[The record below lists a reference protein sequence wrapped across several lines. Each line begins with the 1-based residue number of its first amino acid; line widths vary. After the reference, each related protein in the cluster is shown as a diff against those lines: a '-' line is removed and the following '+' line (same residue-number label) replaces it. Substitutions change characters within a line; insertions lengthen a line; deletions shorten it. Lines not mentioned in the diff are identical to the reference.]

1 MIHRMKNPNQ
11 NDSFR
16 NSDLNR
22 AKPKKSTLSSL
33 LDSKLK
39 RHRSDTGLVEDR
51 MKNTTVVRI
60 IVALLLVHMLIIGG
74 VLVRDDLVRTVKTD
88 AVSPSLTQPPAPQ
101 SVIPQPTQPTMASAS
116 DTKPQP
122 APVQPIVVAPAQLA
136 ATPTATATPASPTIT
151 IAQPQEA
158 IAVDPDAKQQA
169 TPIAAPTPTAAVP
182 TVRPQQS
189 TPVKHYVQSGDT
201 WTRII
206 TTYGVSSEALQK
218 ANPKVKPELLIAGTY
233 LLIPDKNGNVPAE
246 ATTKD
251 DKPAPGSTYTVKSGD
266 TMARIAKKHGISLQK
281 LLKYNNM
288 TMKEAGRIRI
298 GQEIRLSE

>member
-1 MIHRMKNPNQ
+1 MKSPNQ

-22 AKPKKSTLSSL
+22 AKPKKNTFGSL
-33 LDSKLK
+33 FESKLK

-101 SVIPQPTQPTMASAS
+101 SVIPQPTQPTMATAAS
-116 DTKPQP
+116 SKPEQ
-122 APVQPIVVAPAQLA
+122 APVEPIVVAPVQP
-136 ATPTATATPASPTIT
+136 TVTSTATATPQTPTIT
-151 IAQPQEA
+151 TAQPQEA
-158 IAVDPDAKQQA
+158 VAVDPEVKPQV
-169 TPIAAPTPTAAVP
+169 TPVVAVPAPAAAVP
-182 TVRPQQS
+182 TVRPQQD

-201 WTRII
+201 WTRIVA
-206 TTYGVSSEALQK
+206 TYGISSEALQK
-218 ANPKVKPELLIAGTY
+218 ANPNVKPELLVSGTY

-246 ATTKD
+246 ATAKD
-251 DKPAPGSTYTVKSGD
+251 DKPAPGSVYTVKAGD
-266 TMARIAKKHGISLQK
+266 TMARIAKKHGISLPK